1 MKIIR
6 TAVVTAV
13 IASTSACTST
23 GDASIKHTTIQEVN
37 QNIHDGVTT
46 SSQVRQIYGE
56 PGQKTYENGYEV
68 WVYSFTSGRED
79 GLSIAQDVVGLGM
92 LGERSN
98 NKNKT
103 LTVVFG
109 NDVVLKHS
117 FTTANYSSGSGLR
130 Q

>member
-6 TAVVTAV
+6 TAIVMAI
-13 IASTSACTST
+13 IAGMSACSST
-23 GDASIKHTTIQEVN
+23 GDASIKKTTIVEVD

-46 SSQVRQIYGE
+46 SSQVHQIYGE

-68 WVYSFTSGRED
+68 WIYSFTSGRED

-98 NKNKT
+98 NKSKM
-103 LTVVFG
+103 LTVVLSNG
-109 NDVVLKHS
+109 IVLKHS
-117 FTTANYSSGSGLR
+117 FATSHFSSSSGLR
-130 Q
+130 

>member
-6 TAVVTAV
+6 TAIVMAI
-13 IASTSACTST
+13 IAGTGACSST
-23 GDASIKHTTIQEVN
+23 GDASIKKTTIAEVD

-46 SSQVRQIYGE
+46 SSQVHQIYGE

-68 WVYSFTSGRED
+68 WIYSFTSGRED

-98 NKNKT
+98 NKSKM
-103 LTVVFG
+103 LTVVLSNG
-109 NDVVLKHS
+109 IVLKHS
-117 FTTANYSSGSGLR
+117 FATSHFSSSIGLI
-130 Q
+130 

>member
-6 TAVVTAV
+6 TAIVMAI
-13 IASTSACTST
+13 IAGTSACSSA
-23 GDASIKHTTIQEVN
+23 GDASIKKTTIAEVD

-56 PGQKTYENGYEV
+56 PGQKTYEDGYEV
-68 WVYSFTSGRED
+68 WIYSFTSGRED

-98 NKNKT
+98 NKSKM
-103 LTVVFG
+103 LTVVLSNG
-109 NDVVLKHS
+109 IVLKHS
-117 FTTANYSSGSGLR
+117 FATSHFSSSSGLR
-130 Q
+130 